1 VARGT
6 QHRKSR
12 PRANAGVAEAA
23 PKKAS
28 KPKVQHAAW
37 EDQLFFSRLR
47 THTKWVFG
55 FLAVVFALSFVF
67 LGVGSGSS
75 GISDVLGNFFNTSS
89 GSGPS
94 VSSAQDKTRDR
105 PNDPQA
111 WRELAT
117 VLVQNDRADE
127 AVAALQ
133 RYAALK
139 PKDPGALQEL
149 GSLHLIRAEGFAQD
163 YVDAQNTRE
172 TLTPS
177 AMFAPTSS
185 SPFAKAF
192 EDPLSSAITVAAST
206 ATADAYSKYIGAQT
220 DAVAVYKRLVAL
232 NPKDATNQFRLAQ
245 VAQTAGD
252 TPTAVAGYQKFLA
265 LSPNDSLAPRAKQAL
280 KQLTG
285 SATPSAT
292 AG

>member
-12 PRANAGVAEAA
+12 TQANARVEDAA
-23 PKKAS
+23 PKKA
-28 KPKVQHAAW
+28 KPKTPQHAAW

-55 FLAVVFALSFVF
+55 FLALVFALTFVF

-75 GISDVLGNFFNTSS
+75 GMGDVLGNWFSGSSSS
-89 GSGPS
+89 GTS
-94 VSSAQDKTRDR
+94 VSSAQEKTRER

-111 WRELAT
+111 WRALAT
-117 VLVQNDRADE
+117 ALVQNDRPDE
-127 AVAALQ
+127 AADALG
-133 RYAALK
+133 RYSALR
-139 PKDPGALQEL
+139 PRDAGALQEL
-149 GSLHLIRAEGFAQD
+149 GSIHLIRAERFAQD
-163 YVDAQNTRE
+163 YIDAQSTRD

-177 AMFAPTSS
+177 TAFSPRTS

-192 EDPLSSAITVAAST
+192 EDPLSTAVTTAAST
-206 ATADAYSKYIGAQT
+206 ATADAYANYIEAQT
-220 DAVAVYKRLVAL
+220 DAVTVYKRLVAL
-232 NPKDATNQFRLAQ
+232 NPKDATNQYRMAQ

-252 TPTAVAGYQKFLA
+252 TETAVTGYRKFLA
-265 LSPNDSLAPRAKQAL
+265 LAPNDSLAPAAKKAL

-285 SATPSAT
+285 T
-292 AG
+292 AAPASDAG